1 MASVLRST
9 EIHPDEI
16 RFVTFFPQILI
27 GSSGLRAI
35 AIMRPALVL
44 AWCPPSRG
52 VRKVTTGALPC
63 QFAGQVSSGARLG
76 VLSVSSYGSS
86 AGFSGSEINSFK
98 PVPTI
103 SMDGPGI
110 WCLGCI
116 VWRPKKTVLTEY
128 SGRKQ
133 EIVSG
138 SQWFDVCF

>member
-27 GSSGLRAI
+27 ASSGLRAI
-35 AIMRPALVL
+35 AIMRPAPVL
-44 AWCPPSRG
+44 TWCPPSRG
-52 VRKVTTGALPC
+52 VRKVTTGTLPC

-98 PVPTI
+98 PVPI
-103 SMDGPGI
+103 IIMDRPGTR
-110 WCLGCI
+110 CI
-116 VWRPKKTVLTEY
+116 RCRGWRRRAQFLTEY